1 MASAPTIVAESLA
14 AVPEPLATALRP
26 GPVAEPAAV
35 AAALARS
42 LAPPEADVTGPPWLW
57 PAHAQ
62 TLRRIVAAINRHGG
76 ALLADPVGT
85 GKTYVA
91 LAAAVAVGGARA
103 PREMQKGAQPAMC
116 FVPAALVPQWCAI
129 ARRLGVPAI
138 VWSHERVS
146 RGSLPTGASGLVIID
161 ESQHYRNAETQRYR
175 HLAPWLVGRRA
186 LLLSA
191 TPVVNRM
198 TDLAHQ
204 LCLAVRDDALA
215 AHGVPSIMHLLQGD
229 EGHPALGQVVFS
241 QPRDGDA
248 HTRRTPRAR
257 PAARSR
263 VVRLDDAD
271 LAATTPV
278 LSALEGLRLSAEVP
292 VAALV
297 RGVFWRAAASSPAA
311 LHATLSRYRRLL
323 LHARDAAAA
332 GVHMTRRA
340 LLQIT
345 EGLGNQLLLWELV
358 GGAEEGTPLSL
369 DDLDRLDGLLALAAA
384 AVQAPDPKVTRL
396 AELLADGHP
405 TIVFAGARATVRY
418 LRDRLPGRSVAW
430 CTGERAGIGPATAP
444 RATVLGWFRRSAVRE
459 VVGAQQE
466 DHAGHNLAGIAEAHR
481 RIPAEL
487 IPLHLIATDVA
498 AEGLDLRRA
507 ARVVHYD
514 LPWTPMRLEQ
524 REGRVRRAA
533 SVHREVELVRFD
545 PPPAVERRLRQ
556 LAALEQKQ
564 VLPARAGLGGEGRGL
579 WRWRAEL
586 AAEFAQ
592 VAGGAGSADPGGIA
606 AVRSGP
612 RGVLAGFTFH
622 AAAASASS
630 PMPDSWVI
638 WLDGDGAAT
647 DDCDIVAARLRRC
660 LRAPGAAVEPAAIAA
675 ALERAAPMVRE
686 RLRALARTR
695 WRNLALAP
703 PARHLVARLQAMIR
717 PAVRRRDATEL
728 ALLERA
734 LQFAAGGHTAGETAL
749 VEQLARAPIVE
760 LRARIRDIP
769 MPTPRAEDIAA
780 RLTGLVL
787 FLG

>member
-1 MASAPTIVAESLA
+1 M
-14 AVPEPLATALRP
+14 PEPLATALRP

-35 AAALARS
+35 AATLARS
-42 LAPPEADVTGPPWLW
+42 LAPPEADVAGPPWLW
-57 PAHAQ
+57 PAHAL
-62 TLRRIVAAINRHGG
+62 TLRRIVAAIDRHGG

-91 LAAAVAVGGARA
+91 LAAAVAVGAAASRDGR
-103 PREMQKGAQPAMC
+103 KGAQPAVC
-116 FVPAALVPQWCAI
+116 FVPAALVPQWCAV
-129 ARRLGVPAI
+129 ARRLGVPAV

-146 RGSLPTGASGLVIID
+146 RGSLPAGPSGLVIID

-175 HLAPWLVGRRA
+175 HLAPWLVGRQA

-198 TDLAHQ
+198 ADLAHQ

-215 AHGVPSIMHLLQGD
+215 AHGVPSIIQLLQGNA
-229 EGHPALGQVVFS
+229 GHQALGQVVFS

-248 HTRRTPRAR
+248 RRAPQAR

-271 LAATTPV
+271 LAPTTPV
-278 LSALEGLRLSAEVP
+278 LGALEGLRLSATIP
-292 VAALV
+292 VAALM

-332 GVHMTRRA
+332 GVPTTRRA
-340 LLQIT
+340 LLQLT
-345 EGLGNQLLLWELV
+345 EGLGDQLLLWELV
-358 GGAEEGTPLSL
+358 GGTGDGTPLSL
-369 DDLDRLDGLLALAAA
+369 GDLDRLDGLLALAAA
-384 AVQAPDPKVTRL
+384 AQAPDPKVTRL

-418 LRDRLPGRSVAW
+418 LRDRLPGRPVAW
-430 CTGERAGIGPATAP
+430 CTGERAGIGRATAP
-444 RATVLGWFRRSAVRE
+444 RETVLGWFRRSASKFTEEGLEAHTLAAHTEAAPKTR
-459 VVGAQQE
+459 
-466 DHAGHNLAGIAEAHR
+466 AGRNRTGLAEAHG

-487 IPLHLIATDVA
+487 IPRHLIATDVA

-533 SVHREVELVRFD
+533 SVHREVELVRFE
-545 PPPAVERRLRQ
+545 PPPAVEARLRQ
-556 LAALEQKQ
+556 LAALEQKR
-564 VLPARAGLGGEGRGL
+564 VLPARAGLADEGRGL
-579 WRWRAEL
+579 WRWRTEL

-592 VAGGAGSADPGGIA
+592 VAGGPSSADHGGVA

-622 AAAASASS
+622 AAAAAVSS
-630 PMPDSWVI
+630 PMPDGWVI
-638 WLDGDGAAT
+638 WLGGDGAAT
-647 DDCDIVAARLRRC
+647 DDCNVVAARLRHC
-660 LRAPGAAVEPAAIAA
+660 LRAPGAAVEPAAITA
-675 ALERAAPMVRE
+675 ALERAAPMVRA
-686 RLRALARTR
+686 RLQALARTR
-695 WRNLALAP
+695 WRDLALAP
-703 PARHLVARLQAMIR
+703 PARHLVARLQAVTR

-734 LQFAAGGHTAGETAL
+734 LQFAAGGHSAGEAVL
-749 VEQLARAPIVE
+749 VEQLARAPVVE
-760 LRARIRDIP
+760 LRARLRDIP
-769 MPTPRAEDIAA
+769 APTPQVEGVAV

-787 FLG
+787 FLDRE